1 MKEIKTDKAPK
12 AVGPYSQAIY
22 AGDFL
27 FCSGQIGVDPQTNE
41 IVKGG
46 VKSETEQVLK
56 NLSAVLE
63 KSGAKLSDVVR
74 CDIFIK
80 DMGDYKIVNEIYG
93 EYFSHDPKPARLT
106 VEVASLPKCALIE
119 ISCIAYLKNE

>member
-1 MKEIKTDKAPK
+1 MKEIKTEKAPK

-27 FCSGQIGVDPQTNE
+27 FCSGQIGVNPQTNE

-56 NLSAVLE
+56 NLSAILE

-93 EYFSHDPKPARLT
+93 KYFSQDPKPARQT
-106 VEVASLPKCALIE
+106 VEVSKLPKDALIE